1 MLVARWREDGSRL
14 DTSFGTKRMHGTA
27 GMWEPRARNDGYNP
41 LVKVCAPHWF
51 RSVKHVKQ
59 RSMTR
64 MSVRD
69 IRLKWPE
76 AERKLA
82 TVGEIVVTRDSK
94 PVARILPYE
103 PRQRRSRKRFDPVEH
118 ARWLRDFWK
127 RQPRQ
132 ASTDELL
139 KRERAE

>member
-1 MLVARWREDGSRL
+1 
-14 DTSFGTKRMHGTA
+14 
-27 GMWEPRARNDGYNP
+27 
-41 LVKVCAPHWF
+41 
-51 RSVKHVKQ
+51 
-59 RSMTR
+59 MTR

-76 AERKLA
+76 AERTLA

-103 PRQRRSRKRFDPVEH
+103 QQRRRARARFDPAEH
-118 ARWLRDFWK
+118 TRWLRQFWK

-132 ASTDELL
+132 ASTDERL
-139 KRERAE
+139 KAERDE

>member
-1 MLVARWREDGSRL
+1 
-14 DTSFGTKRMHGTA
+14 
-27 GMWEPRARNDGYNP
+27 
-41 LVKVCAPHWF
+41 
-51 RSVKHVKQ
+51 
-59 RSMTR
+59 

-103 PRQRRSRKRFDPVEH
+103 PRRRRARQRFDPAEH
-118 ARWLRDFWK
+118 ARWLRRFWK
-127 RQPRQ
+127 GQPRQ
-132 ASTDELL
+132 ATTDDRL
-139 KRERAE
+139 KAERDE

>member
-1 MLVARWREDGSRL
+1 VLV
-14 DTSFGTKRMHGTA
+14 
-27 GMWEPRARNDGYNP
+27 
-41 LVKVCAPHWF
+41 

-59 RSMTR
+59 TAMTR

-118 ARWLRDFWK
+118 ARWLRNFWK